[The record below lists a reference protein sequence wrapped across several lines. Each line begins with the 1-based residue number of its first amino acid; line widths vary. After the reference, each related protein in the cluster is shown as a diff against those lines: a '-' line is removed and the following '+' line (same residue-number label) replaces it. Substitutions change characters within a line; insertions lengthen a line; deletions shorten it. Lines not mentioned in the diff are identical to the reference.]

1 MVSGLVVHKKPR
13 GYPLKDVVPSFKP
26 LDNLHL
32 ELLENKRKLKRGLP
46 KIYIVPKRK
55 VEKPRE
61 EYKPP
66 EKKKEEPVKP
76 KPIKAKPVVPQP
88 SPKPPKPIR
97 SVIDDDDFLAELGDD
112 DNLEISLDGEDAP
125 IDAVEEEEENYG
137 AEENDPVEEVYE
149 DDPVDED
156 PGEEV
161 EDDPLSHMSPEEREK
176 YEKEE
181 MIWRF
186 RILKKQYK
194 SPSVTI
200 NEYNEHSDIDMMK
213 QDYER
218 TVRMLTLDDNVESY
232 RSYLMGSFIVM
243 EFVCTQWAGIDL
255 SGFTK
260 TQTMMMHKYERL
272 LIELGE
278 KRQET
283 WSSNLPVEVR
293 LVGMVLMQA
302 GIFYLGK
309 IVSDR
314 IGGSVADLFS
324 GMMGQPPASPGNA
337 QEPVKPKKK
346 MRGPTIDPDFYT

>member
-1 MVSGLVVHKKPR
+1 MVHGLVIIKKPR
-13 GYPLKDVVPSFKP
+13 GFPLRDIAPSFKP
-26 LDNLHL
+26 FDNLHL
-32 ELLENKRKLKRGLP
+32 EMLENKRKLKRGLP
-46 KIYIVPKRK
+46 KTYIVPKRRK
-55 VEKPRE
+55 EVPRE
-61 EYKPP
+61 DFTHSKKSDPP
-66 EKKKEEPVKP
+66 ASVKRLVGEKARPVSPPAAP
-76 KPIKAKPVVPQP
+76 K
-88 SPKPPKPIR
+88 KPIR
-97 SVIDDDDFLAELGDD
+97 SIIDDDDFLAELGDD
-112 DNLEISLDGEDAP
+112 DEIEIPVADGGNQETVSHVVED
-125 IDAVEEEEENYG
+125 DAEDVYYGEEGTEEGEPEEED
-137 AEENDPVEEVYE
+137 ENDPTRN
-149 DDPVDED
+149 
-156 PGEEV
+156 
-161 EDDPLSHMSPEEREK
+161 MSPEEKER
-176 YEKEE
+176 YLKEE

-194 SPSVTI
+194 NPSVTI
-200 NEYNEHSDIDMMK
+200 SEYNEHSDLDMMK

-309 IVSDR
+309 IVSER

-324 GMMGQPPASPGNA
+324 GMMGQPPPANAESGGGASP
-337 QEPVKPKKK
+337 PRPKKK
-346 MRGPTIDPDFYT
+346 MRGPSMNVGEDF